1 MALQAAIQQLK
12 TELENKN
19 LEVKKIGQAI
29 QLLEGNDPNAPV
41 QKKIGR
47 IMSPEAI
54 AKIRAS
60 RLKYWKDKKKA
71 LQPGKRK

>member
-29 QLLEGNDPNAPV
+29 QLLEGNDPNAPI
-41 QKKIGR
+41 QKRVGR

-60 RLKYWKDKKKA
+60 RIKYWADKKKA
-71 LQPGKRK
+71 LKKK